1 MTAKIKL
8 NSASGGGSFSLQA
21 PSSSSNNR
29 VITLPD
35 IADGT
40 LLTSQSSLDSTKLS
54 PAISAGITMADSWNV
69 TSSYDTTG
77 TNTIDSNWSRTTSI
91 SGTGVIGS
99 AMTQSSGVF
108 TFPSTGI
115 YLVGMQ
121 IYFLTAGARTYVGV
135 LHDFST
141 DSGSNYTQILTG
153 YGNGYTTSAYIMH
166 QSFQVYDVTNTST
179 DRIRFRTEVSGLTS
193 VQGNSAQ
200 KRTGAMFIRLGD
212 T

>member
-1 MTAKIKL
+1 MPIAI
-8 NSASGGGSFSLQA
+8 NGSGTLTGISVGG
-21 PSSSSNNR
+21 
-29 VITLPD
+29 LPD
-35 IADGT
+35 GIVDTDMLAANAVT
-40 LLTSQSSLDSTKLS
+40 AAKSSGLATTN
-54 PAISAGITMADSWNV
+54 GITMADSWII

-77 TNTIDSNWSRTTSI
+77 TNTIDSNWARTTSI

-141 DSGSNYTQILTG
+141 DSGSSYSQILTG

-166 QSFQVYDVTNTST
+166 QSFQVYDITNTST
-179 DRIRFRTEVSGLTS
+179 NRIRFQTEVSGQVS
-193 VQGNSAQ
+193 VQGNSSQ

>member
-1 MTAKIKL
+1 MPIAI
-8 NSASGGGSFSLQA
+8 NGSGTLTGISVGG
-21 PSSSSNNR
+21 
-29 VITLPD
+29 LPD
-35 IADGT
+35 GIVDTDMLAANAVT
-40 LLTSQSSLDSTKLS
+40 AAKSSGLATTN
-54 PAISAGITMADSWNV
+54 GITMADSWII

-77 TNTIDSNWSRTTSI
+77 TNTIDSNWSRTTDSI
-91 SGTGVIGS
+91 SVTGVVGS

-141 DSGSNYTQILTG
+141 DSGSSYSQILTG

-166 QSFQVYDVTNTST
+166 QSFQVYDITNTST
-179 DRIRFRTEVSGLTS
+179 NRIRFRTEVSGLVS
-193 VQGNSAQ
+193 VQGNSGQ